1 MSSKPFRPL
10 VAALLA
16 GVLLVGVSCTSDQ
29 TPLEPTPTS
38 SMEQPS
44 PLLSGV
50 PIVGNLLQ
58 GLLENLDLQT
68 CSTQPYAKTTKA
80 IGRMGGTIVVGTH
93 RLVIPPG
100 ALRGPVTITAEQVP
114 GNVNSVRF
122 APEGLRFATPAVL
135 TMSYQNC
142 TLLALGAKI
151 VYTDEGL
158 RILELLPSLD
168 LRSLTSVTGRIR
180 HFSRYAVAW

>member
-1 MSSKPFRPL
+1 MLSKPFRPL

-114 GNVNSVRF
+114 GHVNSVRF
-122 APEGLRFATPAVL
+122 APEGLR
-135 TMSYQNC
+135 MSYQNC